1 VPVVPL
7 VPDVPGCCCVPV
19 PVCVPL
25 WPVWPLV
32 VPVWPLPVACPYTVP
47 TVNRPNPLAS
57 AAETNHF
64 LNLIDPS
71 CSIAHAHAV
80 PRSEICGAC
89 DAKPGAMTIPLVAK
103 NAAQVLDVL
112 AARLTFER
120 TGVKLYDSVI
130 QKIERSG
137 ESRYHALVATL
148 RKHRNEEKEHEEW
161 LEQVIRALGGHPEE
175 TTTLAMLETEESQ
188 GIQSVI
194 LDGHTRV
201 IEVLHALLTA
211 ELADNAGW
219 DLLVE
224 LADDTGDRLA
234 KAEFGKRMH
243 EEARHLAFLREA
255 VLRAAEVEILGRDEP
270 MPKRPISAVARP
282 LLTSLAIGGIAVGL
296 LSVASFLLGRRFG

>member
-1 VPVVPL
+1 
-7 VPDVPGCCCVPV
+7 
-19 PVCVPL
+19 
-25 WPVWPLV
+25 
-32 VPVWPLPVACPYTVP
+32 
-47 TVNRPNPLAS
+47 
-57 AAETNHF
+57 
-64 LNLIDPS
+64 
-71 CSIAHAHAV
+71 
-80 PRSEICGAC
+80 
-89 DAKPGAMTIPLVAK
+89 MTMPFAAK

-137 ESRYHALVATL
+137 ESRYQALVDTL
-148 RKHRNEEKEHEEW
+148 RKHRDEEKEHAEW
-161 LEQVIRALGGHPEE
+161 LEWVIRALGGRPEE
-175 TTTLAMLETEESQ
+175 ITNLARLETEESQ

-224 LADDTGDRLA
+224 LADDTGDQLA
-234 KAEFGKRMH
+234 RAEFGKRML

-255 VLRAAEVEILGRDEP
+255 MLRAAEVEILGRDEP
-270 MPKRPISAVARP
+270 MPKRPIAAVARP
-282 LLTSLAIGGIAVGL
+282 LLKSLAVGGIIAGL
-296 LSVASFLLGRRFG
+296 LGVASFLLGRRFG